1 MFCYP
6 YINGSFQISRWI
18 TERQTL
24 RKTKGKLRTY
34 LQIIGRFQEKKRY
47 KYYRRTCK
55 MTTEE
60 EYKDACNEFMSLQP
74 SIMEQKAKLNA
85 LKKEQKQYIK
95 VIRQYMVDNDLTSV
109 DVGGYE
115 FNREEVEKCA
125 YSEKNFV
132 EFLQNMRRGGKIL
145 EEYKETYT
153 QSGEKFKM
161 NRPKKRKVDEV

>member
-1 MFCYP
+1 
-6 YINGSFQISRWI
+6 
-18 TERQTL
+18 
-24 RKTKGKLRTY
+24 
-34 LQIIGRFQEKKRY
+34 
-47 KYYRRTCK
+47 

-161 NRPKKRKVDEV
+161 NRPKKILYEQGKYDREKSPWQGKEGWLGKLLMELRGQLQSKSILGKRSRELKLKF